1 MCVRGLYIFFT
12 YFCLLYKVIGMLDSE
27 GDSLTSHILEGD
39 SPAPQVHGA
48 VALSTDTPSST
59 VGKIFKLLVII

>member
-1 MCVRGLYIFFT
+1 
-12 YFCLLYKVIGMLDSE
+12 MLDSE
-27 GDSLTSHILEGD
+27 GDSLTPHILEGD

>member
-1 MCVRGLYIFFT
+1 
-12 YFCLLYKVIGMLDSE
+12 MLDSE
-27 GDSLTSHILEGD
+27 GDSLTPHILEGD

-59 VGKIFKLLVII
+59 VGKIFKLVSLMVLIPINWLINPRIFM